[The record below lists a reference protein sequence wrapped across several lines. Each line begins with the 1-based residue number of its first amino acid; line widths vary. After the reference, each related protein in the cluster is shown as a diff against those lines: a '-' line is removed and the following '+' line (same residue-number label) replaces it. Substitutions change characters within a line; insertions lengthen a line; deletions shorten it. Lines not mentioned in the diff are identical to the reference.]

1 MAERKGSTVSSTHS
15 KGGAGVY
22 TKHIQR
28 KLSRAQEKVKQKFGK
43 LDETRDAQ
51 FEICVE
57 NLQDQQSDGH
67 RIYKD
72 LKAYLNAVKV
82 MGDASSRLF
91 QSLFDVYEL
100 DWEGGE
106 NLGAVVEGEDLLWND
121 YETKLRDQ
129 LFTMQ
134 SYMGQFPDIKERVA
148 KRNRKLVDFDS
159 SRHHLESLQNAKKR
173 DAIKAGKAEEE
184 MKSAK
189 KIFETM
195 NCELKEELPVLYN
208 SRIGCYVTVFQAISD
223 LRDIFYK
230 EMSKNNQDLQN
241 VMSNLSAQ
249 HPEKKFMIKNFSRGS
264 LKRRSLKDTLSPR
277 SLRSSFLEFHA
288 SYSPKGP
295 LRRENSSSFRSD
307 RAVYGSYSP
316 EHQTSPSRFKPTE
329 IPDPRVEG
337 PDQSCTSEKTLPGE
351 DTPSAATVTD
361 NTEASGRA
369 CSEVIEG
376 DQPSVSRPDKEKT
389 GPCLKDDSSLEASDE
404 NDQEKKEDHSERASP
419 ETSCTLDAPEVHSQH
434 LEQMNEPGPVGRDNG
449 IADSEESEGSC
460 KHTTMND
467 MLGKTKEETEG
478 PL

>member
-1 MAERKGSTVSSTHS
+1 MCSHPHLSL
-15 KGGAGVY
+15 
-22 TKHIQR
+22 TK
-28 KLSRAQEKVKQKFGK
+28 
-43 LDETRDAQ
+43 
-51 FEICVE
+51 
-57 NLQDQQSDGH
+57 
-67 RIYKD
+67 
-72 LKAYLNAVKV
+72 
-82 MGDASSRLF
+82 
-91 QSLFDVYEL
+91 
-100 DWEGGE
+100 
-106 NLGAVVEGEDLLWND
+106 GEDLLWND

-129 LFTMQ
+129 LFTME

-189 KIFETM
+189 KIFENM

-208 SRIGCYVTVFQAISD
+208 
-223 LRDIFYK
+223 
-230 EMSKNNQDLQN
+230 
-241 VMSNLSAQ
+241 
-249 HPEKKFMIKNFSRGS
+249 
-264 LKRRSLKDTLSPR
+264 
-277 SLRSSFLEFHA
+277 
-288 SYSPKGP
+288 
-295 LRRENSSSFRSD
+295 RRENSSSFRSD

-361 NTEASGRA
+361 DTEASRRA

-460 KHTTMND
+460 KRSVISLVIMVTASPFNFTEVAPTPMTPAQPSAAVIGVVILLILCTMAALAFVMYRYLCHNKGTYRTTGEPAPGLDPDQVYND
-467 MLGKTKEETEG
+467 TVTQNKKEYFI
-478 PL
+478 